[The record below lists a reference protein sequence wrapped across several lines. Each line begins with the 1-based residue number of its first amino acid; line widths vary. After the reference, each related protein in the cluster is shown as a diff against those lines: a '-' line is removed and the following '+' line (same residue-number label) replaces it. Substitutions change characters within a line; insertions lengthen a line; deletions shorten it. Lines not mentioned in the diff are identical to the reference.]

1 MRRRTK
7 PDLVDHGLELL
18 LSYNGRIL
26 YLDGGYHLK
35 FEISRTQETDVRP
48 HGLSYS
54 FSLHDRSNRRV
65 LGYDNAHGVK
75 PPGRNAKAART
86 HDHWHRDASD
96 KGRPYEY
103 IDAAT
108 LVSDFIDEA
117 TRYLSKKGIELNVVG
132 EGQLEEID
140 G

>member
-18 LSYNGRIL
+18 LSYNGHIL
-26 YLDGGYHLK
+26 YLDSGYHLK
-35 FEISRTQETDVRP
+35 FEISRTQETEVRP

-54 FSLHDRSNRRV
+54 LSLHDRSKRRV
-65 LGYDNAHGVK
+65 LGFDNAHRVK
-75 PPGRNAKAART
+75 PPGRNARATRT
-86 HDHWHRDASD
+86 HDHWHRHASD

-108 LVSDFIDEA
+108 LVTDFFVEA
-117 TRYLSKKGIELNVVG
+117 RQYLSKKGSSWM
-132 EGQLEEID
+132 
-140 G
+140 